1 MKKITITRA
10 EIEVEMRAAL
20 TSLRVP
26 LSSWHEIDYELIF
39 HDDMVS
45 LCFIYVGNDGRG
57 RRHNIA
63 MG

>member
-20 TSLRVP
+20 ANLRIP
-26 LSSWHEIDYELIF
+26 PSSWHEIDYELRF

-45 LCFIYVGNDGRG
+45 LSIIYVGEDGRG

-63 MG
+63 MA

>member
-20 TSLRVP
+20 ASLKIP
-26 LSSWHEIDYELIF
+26 FSAWHEIDYELIF
-39 HDDMVS
+39 HDNMAS
-45 LCFIYVGNDGRG
+45 LCFIYVDNAGRG

-63 MG
+63 MA